1 MSFINKMIKNKQNT
15 GKSKALHHGEIFELW
30 AHLVSRY
37 DVLKKTQILFSYTHD
52 PDFKMII
59 SEGLDILQS
68 QIDELENIFKEYSIP
83 LPDRPPADVT
93 SSSGSNSLW
102 SDQMIYREILNG
114 ISQFLDTH
122 VRTFK
127 FLWNDELRPVIAGF
141 LKKEV
146 DLYDD
151 LMKYGKL
158 KGWLNMPPRPE
169 NSGN

>member
-1 MSFINKMIKNKQNT
+1 MSFIDKILKNKQNNN
-15 GKSKALHHGEIFELW
+15 KNKALHHGEIFELW

-37 DVLKKTQILFSYTHD
+37 DVLKKTQILFSYAHD

-59 SEGLDILQS
+59 SEGLDILES
-68 QIDELENIFKEYSIP
+68 QIDELEDIFKEYSIP

-93 SSSGSNSLW
+93 SSSSSNPLW

-114 ISQFLDTH
+114 MSQFLDTH

-127 FLWNDELRPVIAGF
+127 FLWNDELRPVIVRF

-158 KGWLNMPPRPE
+158 KGWLNMPPKPE
-169 NSGN
+169 KSNN